1 MAGRSRTNRALE
13 PFLSSLAHPAPPL
26 ACAATGKR
34 VTPTEIAAIVTA
46 SSVGAATA
54 IHRIRSDV
62 STPRVATPAAIAVTV
77 PLAILESTAPPA
89 SATGRPQPGRQDAPL
104 APISRRT
111 QPIRA
116 SQPRT
121 HARTCAT
128 PGFTAPAAAAR
139 RARPV
144 PGHLATR
151 FLTVRLTARATTASV
166 QSPPFALWSPLPAT
180 AATSAP
186 FCAFCPLRCGIL
198 TGRGGD
204 ST

>member
-1 MAGRSRTNRALE
+1 MGVIYVMR
-13 PFLSSLAHPAPPL
+13 
-26 ACAATGKR
+26 
-34 VTPTEIAAIVTA
+34 
-46 SSVGAATA
+46 AATA
-54 IHRIRSDV
+54 TAM
-62 STPRVATPAAIAVTV
+62 TPVTAMDLWVGAVATVATTAATPAATPVVTVDVTPAATAVPV
-77 PLAILESTAPPA
+77 PLAILACTAPPA
-89 SATGRPQPGRQDAPL
+89 SAIGRPLPQSGRQDAPR